1 MLAIGISGTGCK
13 HRYRTKQII
22 LVRERDKPNPPLTQ
36 IETAAAG
43 IQIARVTLA
52 IKFVS
57 NPDIFLSAND
67 APPLSVTDSAAA
79 SPARIAGSA
88 TIAR

>member
-1 MLAIGISGTGCK
+1 MLAIGTSGTGCK

-22 LVRERDKPNPPLTQ
+22 LVRERDERKPLTQ
-36 IETAAAG
+36 TETAAAG

-52 IKFVS
+52 IKLVS
-57 NPDIFLSAND
+57 NPEVFQSAND
-67 APPLSVTDSAAA
+67 APPQSVTDTAAA
-79 SPARIAGSA
+79 SPARMPGSA